1 MINKDERII
10 FVVNH
15 LQNKFGGSKVLVK
28 DYWDADLCAIGITNR
43 EGNCLIYI
51 STFAKERNYYYV
63 SLERVHPQS
72 HKPNASQKEFDNLS
86 LSDLESL
93 VRNYFDSKTN

>member
-1 MINKDERII
+1 MIKKDESII
-10 FVVNH
+10 LVVNH
-15 LQNKFGGSKVLVK
+15 LQNKFGGSKILVK

-51 STFAKERNYYYV
+51 STFAKEPNYYYV
-63 SLERVHPQS
+63 SLEQVHAHR
-72 HKPNASQKEFDNLS
+72 HKANTSQKEFDNLS

-93 VRNYFDSKTN
+93 VQNYFDSKTN